1 MQSKLP
7 AEQECLLVQT
17 LTNKQPE
24 NLSFEESSALFA
36 SKKEVVNKIRLN
48 IL

>member
-7 AEQECLLVQT
+7 VKQERLIDQT
-17 LTNKQPE
+17 STTKQPE
-24 NLSFEESSALFA
+24 NLLFEESCALLD

-48 IL
+48 IF